1 MCDFIGYREYPK
13 YFMVW
18 YFWVIKQAL
27 LGEAARLVQKG
38 VIQEKEDIYY
48 LSFEELKEV
57 VKTNRLDSSIITKR
71 KDEHKVNEKLTPPRV
86 FFNYLCSPPI

>member
-1 MCDFIGYREYPK
+1 
-13 YFMVW
+13 MVW